1 MFQEKED
8 LLLKKRIQEL
18 ADLCWQRDVKT
29 YTGFLTLR
37 EQTIFHS
44 VSKLLP
50 PVPVVLSGGF
60 KEAERKIVCFLPSYE
75 DKSTPLPIQTL
86 RVEPANLRFSQPLNH
101 RDYLGAVMNLGIER
115 SCIGDIL
122 IKDSG
127 CFIFCLDKISSFL
140 CEELRMVRHTSVICR
155 MTDETAD
162 IAPGRVTVSGS
173 VASPRLDS
181 VIAMVFSLSRSQ
193 AQPYIENEHVFVDG
207 KLTVSPGVQLKG
219 GEIISVR
226 GLGKFCYTGSGKETR
241 KGRLYV
247 YAEKYC

>member
-1 MFQEKED
+1 
-8 LLLKKRIQEL
+8 
-18 ADLCWQRDVKT
+18 
-29 YTGFLTLR
+29 
-37 EQTIFHS
+37 
-44 VSKLLP
+44 
-50 PVPVVLSGGF
+50 
-60 KEAERKIVCFLPSYE
+60 
-75 DKSTPLPIQTL
+75 
-86 RVEPANLRFSQPLNH
+86 
-101 RDYLGAVMNLGIER
+101 
-115 SCIGDIL
+115 
-122 IKDSG
+122 
-127 CFIFCLDKISSFL
+127 
-140 CEELRMVRHTSVICR
+140 MVRHTSVICR

>member
-1 MFQEKED
+1 MIQDKED

-50 PVPVVLSGGF
+50 PVPAVLSGGF
-60 KEAERKIVCFLPSYE
+60 REAERKIVCFLPSYE
-75 DKSTPLPIQTL
+75 DESSPLPIQTL
-86 RVEPANLRFSQPLNH
+86 RVEAANPRFSQPLSH
-101 RDYLGAVMNLGIER
+101 RDYLGAIMNLGIER

-127 CFIFCLDKISSFL
+127 CFIFCMEKMAPFL
-140 CEELRMVRHTSVICR
+140 CEELRMVRHTSVVCR
-155 MTDETAD
+155 LTDETAD
-162 IAPGRVTVSGS
+162 IVPSRVTVSGS

-181 VIAMVFSLSRSQ
+181 VIAMVFSMSRTQ
-193 AQPYIENEHVFVDG
+193 AQPYIENENVFIDG
-207 KLTVSPGVQLKG
+207 RLAASPAIHLKG
-219 GEIISVR
+219 GEIVSVR
-226 GLGKFCYTGSGKETR
+226 GLGKFSYTGSGKETK